1 MAIYSLEEVEQ
12 EISDWKAALNAVRHG
27 KEYSMGT
34 RRLVRSDLPEIR
46 EHLEWLS
53 SQKAGLEDG
62 SRVVVRQGRGAR

>member
-1 MAIYSLEEVEQ
+1 MAIYTLEEIEQ

-27 KEYSMGT
+27 KEYSMGA

-53 SQKAGLEDG
+53 SQKAGLENG
-62 SRVVVRQGRGAR
+62 SRVVVRQGRVAR

>member
-1 MAIYSLEEVEQ
+1 MAIYTLEEIEQ

-46 EHLEWLS
+46 EHLEWLAG
-53 SQKAGLEDG
+53 QKTGLENG
-62 SRVVVRQGRGAR
+62 SRVVIRQGRVAR